1 LKEYAASGLI
11 ASSVCKVYLLESSR
25 GFRYHFATVPAL
37 QPSRAR
43 HVAVGFTLLLA
54 AIAYLDRICIST
66 AAPAI
71 GADLGLSDAEMG
83 FVFSA
88 FTLAYALFE
97 VPSGWFAD
105 RFGAR
110 VTLTRI
116 VIWWSAM
123 TAATGL
129 AGGLVSLLAVRLLF
143 GVGEAGMFPATARA
157 FARWL
162 PAAERGRAFGLL
174 IMTAALGGA
183 AAQPLVVALLR
194 QMSWRQAF
202 PIFGSL
208 GVLWAVAW
216 WRWFRDDPAEHGGVN
231 ATELATIL
239 AGRREMPHHEP
250 VPWGL
255 VVRNRTLFALCVMY
269 GAGIY
274 GWYFYLTWLPTY
286 LLRARGFD
294 LSHVGWLAALPLV
307 AIAAGVFTG
316 GWLSDLLA
324 RRWGSRAG
332 RRAPGL
338 VGFPLAAVAVT
349 AAVLTPSPI
358 LSAWFLAAAAGLA
371 ALGVA
376 PAWAVCLEIG
386 GPHAGVVAGAMN
398 TFGNLGGTLSPTVVG
413 LSLGRWNSWS
423 APLASVALFYL
434 VAAVAWLAIDPA
446 KRVEVGG

>member
-1 LKEYAASGLI
+1 MSDLA
-11 ASSVCKVYLLESSR
+11 
-25 GFRYHFATVPAL
+25 
-37 QPSRAR
+37 PSRAR
-43 HVAVGFTLLLA
+43 HTAVGFTLVLA

-71 GADLGLSDAEMG
+71 RAELGLGDAEMG

-88 FTLAYALFE
+88 FTLTYALFE

-386 GPHAGVVAGAMN
+386 GPHAGVVSGAMN